1 MNKAQ
6 LVEMVARE
14 LDEPKVAASKA
25 VEAVVDAIIRG
36 TDRDGKVAIS
46 GFGTFKKKR
55 RKARTGRNPA
65 TNEAIEI
72 PASTTIGFTP
82 SQALKDRMTHRGEDV
97 GGSFEAKPAENDV
110 ASPRA

>member
-6 LVEMVARE
+6 LVEAVSRD
-14 LDEPKVAASKA
+14 LGEPKVAASRA
-25 VEAVVDAIIRG
+25 VESVIAAIIEG
-36 TDRDGKVAIS
+36 TDREGKVAIS

-55 RKARTGRNPA
+55 RKARVGRNPA

-82 SQALKDRMTHRGEDV
+82 SQSLKERMTSEV
-97 GGSFEAKPAENDV
+97 EVKPAAAAEVHQPDG
-110 ASPRA
+110 